1 MGTGNTL
8 MVRDIQGR
16 TYFSNNDNN
25 GLNPKPW
32 WILVIIFIFIILEIL
47 NWIFFR

>member
-1 MGTGNTL
+1 MSTGNTL

-25 GLNPKPW
+25 GNPKPW
-32 WILVIIFIFIILEIL
+32 WIVIIFIFIILEIL